1 MNRLARTQWAPL
13 LAATVVAGVVLSF
26 TTKQFGSSFNVYTI
40 LQTAAVYAVIGL
52 AQMMVLAVADMSLAV
67 GGIASL
73 ATIVTGNLYQ
83 VQHWPIGAAIGA
95 ALVLGL
101 GCGLVNGVVIA
112 ATGLSGFIVTLA
124 TGTAFTGVA
133 YGITSSIPYSNI
145 ASVLTSLGQGRAA
158 FFSYLLLP
166 AIAMTLAVGAGF
178 RWLPTGRA
186 LLAVGGNKDAAV
198 LSGIS
203 QKRAIVTAHAVS
215 GLLAAIAA
223 VLYIGVLQSATPA
236 TGSDWLIISFAV
248 PIIGGTALVGGEA
261 PASGCFVAAVVLAAI
276 NDALIVLNVNTEA
289 VQMAEGLL
297 IFAAVIAGKLGQ
309 GIRTGSGRSPQ
320 RPGLGARGF
329 GKAAPDGAAPGLG
342 LP

>member
-1 MNRLARTQWAPL
+1 MNRVLRTQWAPL
-13 LAATVVAGVVLSF
+13 LAATIVAGIVLSLA
-26 TTKQFGSSFNVYTI
+26 TKQFGSSFNVYTI
-40 LQTAAVYAVIGL
+40 LQTAAVYTVIGL
-52 AQMMVLAVADMSLAV
+52 SQMMVLAVADMSLAV

-73 ATIVTGNLYQ
+73 VTIATGNLYQ
-83 VQHWPIGAAIGA
+83 VQHWPIGAAIAGSLA
-95 ALVLGL
+95 LGL
-101 GCGLVNGVVIA
+101 ACGLVNGAIIA
-112 ATGLSGFIVTLA
+112 TTKLSGFIVTLA
-124 TGTAFTGVA
+124 TGTAFTGIA

-145 ASVLTSLGQGRAA
+145 ASVLTNLGQGRAA

-178 RWLPTGRA
+178 RWLPIGRS

-198 LSGIS
+198 LSGLS
-203 QKRAIVTAHAVS
+203 EKRAIVTAHAVS
-215 GLLAAIAA
+215 GVLAAVAA

-261 PASGCFVAAVVLAAI
+261 PASGCFVAAIVLSAI

-309 GIRTGSGRSPQ
+309 SVRGGTRRSVGRPSTGPGRLGQ
-320 RPGLGARGF
+320 IAQDAATPGLGM
-329 GKAAPDGAAPGLG
+329 P
-342 LP
+342 

>member
-1 MNRLARTQWAPL
+1 MNRVLRTQWAPL
-13 LAATVVAGVVLSF
+13 LAATIIAGVVLSF
-26 TTKQFGSSFNVYTI
+26 STKQFGSSFNVYTI
-40 LQTAAVYAVIGL
+40 LQTASVYAVIGL
-52 AQMMVLAVADMSLAV
+52 SQMMVLAVADMSLAV

-73 ATIVTGNLYQ
+73 VTIATGNLYQ
-83 VQHWPIGAAIGA
+83 VQHWPIGAAIAGSLA
-95 ALVLGL
+95 LGL
-101 GCGLVNGVVIA
+101 VCGLLNGVIIA
-112 ATGLSGFIVTLA
+112 MTKLSGFIVTLA
-124 TGTAFTGVA
+124 TGTAFTGIA

-145 ASVLTSLGQGRAA
+145 ASVLTTLGQGRAA
-158 FFSYLLLP
+158 FFSYLVLP

-178 RWLPTGRA
+178 RWLPIGRS
-186 LLAVGGNKDAAV
+186 LLAVGGNRDAAV
-198 LSGIS
+198 LSGLS

-261 PASGCFVAAVVLAAI
+261 PASGCFVAAIVLSAI

-309 GIRTGSGRSPQ
+309 SVRTGTRRSRRPSTGPGRLGQIAQDSAT
-320 RPGLGARGF
+320 PGLGM
-329 GKAAPDGAAPGLG
+329 P
-342 LP
+342 